1 MSVTTNPLKFF
12 TKRRDTY
19 VRFIAATRYR
29 QGLTAYFME
38 SPLLKSGLRILDA
51 GCGTGAL
58 MTAVADALA
67 RRGMRAAALN
77 GFDLTPA
84 MLEHFAITAKNRK
97 SLEGLKL
104 AQANVLALDQLPSG
118 WSGYDLIVSASML
131 EYVPR
136 DQFVDAL
143 RGLKE
148 RLRPGGA
155 FTLFITRRN
164 PIMRLMIGIWWASNL
179 YKRPELDRAF
189 REAGFEEIQFPSFP
203 ARAANMALWGHI
215 VQARRAV
222 TRNP

>member
-1 MSVTTNPLKFF
+1 MSVTTNPIKFF
-12 TKRRDTY
+12 TERRDTY

-67 RRGMRAAALN
+67 RRGIRAAALN

-84 MLEHFAITAKNRK
+84 MLEHFAVTAKTKK
-97 SLEGLKL
+97 SLDGLEL
-104 AQANVLALDQLPSG
+104 AQANVLMLDQLPIG
-118 WSGYDLIVSASML
+118 WSDYDLIVSASML

-136 DQFVDAL
+136 TQFVDAL
-143 RGLKE
+143 RGLKS
-148 RLRPGGA
+148 RLRPGGV

-179 YKRPELDRAF
+179 YKRSELDQAF
-189 REAGFEEIQFPSFP
+189 RAAGFEEIQFPLFP

-222 TRNP
+222 TLNR